1 MPSKVSS
8 LVKGAVNNLISGS
21 IGGLANSFIGAVGRA
36 QTEKVAARL
45 LNKSPLE
52 IGNANLPPQ
61 TGHMAE
67 NPYQYGQ
74 VYYPETTSQLGEGHY
89 MIFDI
94 VIVNPEKFKSTLK
107 ELSAGENK
115 TVGELTNKN
124 FKDKLSTFNKTKLKG
139 TVNNNVKSAKAI
151 TGLNSQDRLR
161 NQVGGLNSRNPT
173 HTHISDSIILYTP
186 PQGLQ
191 TEYSVNYDMVETGL
205 AGFLAEKGLTSIVE
219 GLSTATGEIIR
230 GLTDTISSALG
241 GGGLRAVL
249 DKSKARAKNPK
260 KEQVFKD
267 VNFRNFTYKFEFA
280 PRNRKELDSAYKI
293 IELFKFHMHPEI
305 APNRYFIVPS
315 EFQITYMYRE
325 GANLWFPK
333 VSRCVLKDMKVN
345 YAPDNVVSTFT
356 PDERG
361 AAPVIFDMELSFIE
375 TEIMTKQT
383 IALGF

>member
-8 LVKGAVNNLISGS
+8 LVKGAVSNLVSGK
-21 IGGLANSFIGAVGRA
+21 IGGLASSFIGAAGQP
-36 QTEKVAARL
+36 QTEKIAARL

-52 IGNANLPPQ
+52 IGNANVPPQ

-94 VIVNPEKFKSTLK
+94 VIVNPEKFKSTVNQ
-107 ELSAGENK
+107 LSADENK
-115 TVGELTNKN
+115 TVGEYTNGN
-124 FKDKLSTFNKTKLKG
+124 YKDKLSTFNKTKLKG
-139 TVNNNVKSAKAI
+139 TVNNNVNSAKAI
-151 TGLNSQDRLR
+151 SGLNSQDRLR

-191 TEYSVNYDMVETGL
+191 QNYSVNYDMIETGI
-205 AGFLAEKGLTSIVE
+205 AGFLAEKGLTSVVE
-219 GLSTATGEIIR
+219 GLSTATGEVIR
-230 GLTDTISSALG
+230 GITDTIAGALG
-241 GGGLRAVL
+241 AGGLRAVL

-267 VNFRNFTYKFEFA
+267 VNFRNFNYKFEFA
-280 PRNRKELDSAYKI
+280 PRNRKELESAYKI
-293 IELFKFHMHPEI
+293 IDLFKFHMHPEI

-345 YAPDNVVSTFT
+345 YAPDGVVSTFT
-356 PDERG
+356 PDEKG
-361 AAPVIFDMELSFIE
+361 AAPVVFDMELDFVE

>member
-124 FKDKLSTFNKTKLKG
+124 FKDKLSTLNKTKLKG

>member
-74 VYYPETTSQLGEGHY
+74 VYYPEATSQLGEGHY

-124 FKDKLSTFNKTKLKG
+124 FKDKLSTLNKTKLKG

-191 TEYSVNYDMVETGL
+191 TEYSVNYDMVETGI

-267 VNFRNFTYKFEFA
+267 VNFRNFNYKFEFA

>member
-21 IGGLANSFIGAVGRA
+21 IGGLANSFIGAAGRA

>member
-191 TEYSVNYDMVETGL
+191 TEYSVNYDMVETGI

>member
-124 FKDKLSTFNKTKLKG
+124 FKDKLSTLNKTKLKG

-191 TEYSVNYDMVETGL
+191 TEYSVNYDMVETGI

-267 VNFRNFTYKFEFA
+267 VNFRNFNYKFEFA
-280 PRNRKELDSAYKI
+280 PRNRKELESAYKI

>member
-74 VYYPETTSQLGEGHY
+74 VYYPEATSQLGEGHY

-124 FKDKLSTFNKTKLKG
+124 FKDKLSTLNKTKLKG

-191 TEYSVNYDMVETGL
+191 TEYSVNYDMVETGI

-267 VNFRNFTYKFEFA
+267 VNFRNFNYKFEFA
-280 PRNRKELDSAYKI
+280 PRNRKELESAYKI

>member
-230 GLTDTISSALG
+230 GVTDTISSALG

>member
-21 IGGLANSFIGAVGRA
+21 IGGLANSFIGAAGRA

-230 GLTDTISSALG
+230 GVTDTISSALG

>member
-8 LVKGAVNNLISGS
+8 LVKGAVSNLVSGK
-21 IGGLANSFIGAVGRA
+21 IGGLASSFIGAAGQP
-36 QTEKVAARL
+36 QTEKIAARL

-52 IGNANLPPQ
+52 IGNANVPPQ

-94 VIVNPEKFKSTLK
+94 VIVNPEKFKSTI
-107 ELSAGENK
+107 NQ
-115 TVGELTNKN
+115 
-124 FKDKLSTFNKTKLKG
+124 LKG
-139 TVNNNVKSAKAI
+139 TVNNNVNSAKAI
-151 TGLNSQDRLR
+151 SGLNSQDRLR

-191 TEYSVNYDMVETGL
+191 QNYSVNYDMIETGI
-205 AGFLAEKGLTSIVE
+205 AGFLAEKGLTSVVE
-219 GLSTATGEIIR
+219 GLSTATGEVIR
-230 GLTDTISSALG
+230 GITDTIAGALG
-241 GGGLRAVL
+241 AGGLRAVL

-267 VNFRNFTYKFEFA
+267 VNFRNFNYKFEFA
-280 PRNRKELDSAYKI
+280 PRNRKELESAYKI
-293 IELFKFHMHPEI
+293 IDLFKFHMHPEI

-345 YAPDNVVSTFT
+345 YAPDGVVSTFT
-356 PDERG
+356 PDEKG
-361 AAPVIFDMELSFIE
+361 AAPVVFDMELDFVE

>member
-74 VYYPETTSQLGEGHY
+74 VYYPEATSQLGEGHY

-191 TEYSVNYDMVETGL
+191 TEYSVNYDMVETGI

-267 VNFRNFTYKFEFA
+267 VNFRNFNYKFEFA
-280 PRNRKELDSAYKI
+280 PRNRKELESAYKI